1 VEAET
6 QDYAIEPIPFNQV
19 VLEDRFWLPRL
30 KTQKNRTLP
39 FAFEKTERS
48 VVNLRR
54 CANFLKGRGGELPVT
69 HRFITS
75 DLYKVMEGAAYLL
88 MLEPD
93 SALESQMDE
102 IIAIITEAQQDDGY
116 LYVSHICGVAR
127 PSEMGKKPYSW
138 VVHSHELYNM
148 GHMYEGAVAYF
159 QATGK
164 RNWLD
169 VAEKSARHVNRVIFD
184 GDPDYND
191 GKPVMQ
197 APGHQEIEIGLCKLF
212 SVTGEE
218 LYLEMAR
225 RFLDIRGVT
234 YKMPPGGKGVMSPEY
249 AQQHCPVAEQ
259 EKAVGHSVRAAY
271 MYAGM
276 ADVGAMM
283 HDPVYDAALGRIW
296 SNIVDTRMHITGGL
310 GAIHGIEGFGPEY
323 DLPNK
328 DAYNETCAAIANVYF
343 NYRLFLRH
351 RDAKFFD
358 VAEVALLNNSLAGVN
373 LDGDRFFYVNPLEA
387 DGLRLFNHGNAGR
400 APWFD
405 CACCPSNIAR
415 LLPQVS
421 GYMYA
426 ANGAEIYC
434 LLYGSSRTGVAL
446 EAGSVG
452 IVQKS
457 DYPFDGNV
465 NITFSLATP
474 QEFAVKLRIP
484 TWAQGQFVPGQ
495 LYSYFGEKAPEW
507 TVRVNGAPATF
518 RFEKGFASVA
528 RQWQDGDTL
537 ELNLPMP
544 VRYSVCD
551 EKVEACIDRIAI
563 TRGPLVYCA
572 EEIDNGGLVQRFV
585 LPDAP
590 PRKVVS
596 KAVVQDGPLQGM
608 VKVKVPVQ
616 QEANGEM
623 READMTL
630 VPYFA
635 WNNRGNGSMNV
646 WFPRNAALARTAIDD
661 ARFDNTRYG
670 EITVTSCADRDTV
683 DALSDGHRPQCAADT
698 TIRRWSSSGGDT
710 TPTVTLTFP
719 RRQSVENLG
728 VYWADNEG
736 DIAIP
741 DAWRMDYLDYGEW
754 HAFQPYVTDFF
765 GVDTDMYVV
774 VHPAA
779 PLECDGLRL
788 VISPAPGKRVGLLDL
803 DLMAGNLP

>member
-1 VEAET
+1 MDIENH
-6 QDYAIEPIPFNQV
+6 DYPIEPVPFNQV
-19 VLEDRFWLPRL
+19 VLEDSFWLPRL

-48 VVNLRR
+48 IESLRR
-54 CANFLKGRGGELPVT
+54 CANFLKGRNGELPVP
-69 HRFITS
+69 HRFAAS

-88 MLEPD
+88 MREEDP
-93 SALESQMDE
+93 ALEAQMDE
-102 IIAIITEAQQDDGY
+102 VIAIIAEAQQDDGY

-127 PSEMGKKPYSW
+127 PSEMGETPYSF

-159 QATGK
+159 RATGK
-164 RNWLD
+164 RNWLN
-169 VAEKSARHVNRVIFD
+169 VAEKSARHINRVIFE
-184 GDPDYND
+184 GDPNYND
-191 GKPVMQ
+191 GKPVNQ
-197 APGHQEIEIGLCKLF
+197 APGHQELEIGLCKLY
-212 SVTGEE
+212 SVTGKK
-218 LYLEMAR
+218 LYLEMAK

-234 YKMPPGGKGVMSPEY
+234 FRLDPDGKGTMSPEY
-249 AQQHCPVAEQ
+249 AQQHRPVAEQ

-276 ADVGAMM
+276 ADVGAMT
-283 HDPVYDAALGRIW
+283 HDHVYDAALDRIW

-328 DAYNETCAAIANVYF
+328 DAYNETCAAIANVFF
-343 NYRLFLRH
+343 NHRLFLHH

-387 DGLRLFNHGNAGR
+387 DGIRLFNHGNAGR

-415 LLPQVS
+415 LMPQVS

-434 LLYGSSRTGVAL
+434 LLYGSSRTEVEL

-452 IVQKS
+452 LVQTS

-465 NITFSLATP
+465 TISLELAAP
-474 QEFAVKLRIP
+474 QAFAVKLRIP
-484 TWAQGQFVPGQ
+484 TWAQGQFVPGR
-495 LYSYFGEKAPEW
+495 LYSYIGEKSPEW
-507 TVRVNGAPATF
+507 TVRVNGEPAAS
-518 RFEKGFASVA
+518 RFEKGFAIVA
-528 RQWQDGDTL
+528 RQWEDGDTV
-537 ELNLPMP
+537 ELDLPMP

-551 EKVEACIDRIAI
+551 EKVEANIDRIAI

-572 EEIDNGGLVQRFV
+572 EEADNDGLVQRFV
-585 LPDAP
+585 IPDFPGAGASTVETIP
-590 PRKVVS
+590 DGKLAGMPR
-596 KAVVQDGPLQGM
+596 LT
-608 VKVKVPVQ
+608 VP
-616 QEANGEM
+616 A
-623 READMTL
+623 RELITNNKEQLTSLIL

-646 WFPRNAALARTAIDD
+646 WFPRNAELARAAMAD
-661 ARFDNTRYG
+661 ARFDNGKYG
-670 EITVTSCADRDTV
+670 EVNASSCGGGDTV
-683 DALSDGHRPQCAADT
+683 DALTDGGRPQAAADK
-698 TIRRWSSSGGDT
+698 TIRRWSSAGNGDA
-710 TPTVTLTFP
+710 TPAVSLMFP
-719 RRQSVENLG
+719 QRQAVESLG
-728 VYWADNEG
+728 VYWAEDAEEG
-736 DIAIP
+736 IAIP
-741 DAWRMDYLDYGEW
+741 EAWRMDYLEHGEW
-754 HAFQPYVTDFF
+754 HEFELYVTDFF
-765 GVDTDMYVV
+765 GVDKDAYVV

-779 PLECDGLRL
+779 PLECEGLRL
-788 VISPAPGKRVGLLDL
+788 VITPVSGRRVGLLDI
-803 DLMAGNLP
+803 DLVAR